1 MLRIKI
7 AKAFQPQILLSIYFV
22 ICSLLVF
29 VANGSL
35 WWEVGIIEQ
44 QVPKNWD
51 GKKDRKIENQ
61 K

>member
-22 ICSLLVF
+22 ICPLLVF

-44 QVPKNWD
+44 PVPKN
-51 GKKDRKIENQ
+51 
-61 K
+61 